1 MLNNFKN
8 KAPEQDRS
16 TVANDLEFLQPQRP
30 VAQTVAQRSERT
42 KSGPVSCI
50 GSGMSIVG
58 KIETD
63 GPAQVFGCVE
73 GELRA
78 SDLLIGDGAQIEG
91 TVGCAKRHN
100 LWLRQGHHPRQPC

>member
-30 VAQTVAQRSERT
+30 VAETVALRSERT
-42 KSGPVSCI
+42 KSGPASCI
-50 GSGMSIVG
+50 GSGMSVIG
-58 KIETD
+58 KIDCD
-63 GPAQVFGCVE
+63 GPAQIFGRIE

-78 SDLLIGDGAQIEG
+78 SDLPSQVRRAGPCL
-91 TVGCAKRHN
+91 TLKRRQFQGR
-100 LWLRQGHHPRQPC
+100 LLRDW